1 MLLSR
6 LFSDPSVYVV
16 RNLSMETITILFED
30 IFPKFHSTSVK
41 VMERD
46 QLSIKSMFALACML
60 TPTEPS
66 FFRIIRITV

>member
-1 MLLSR
+1 
-6 LFSDPSVYVV
+6 
-16 RNLSMETITILFED
+16 METITILFED